1 MDIVDDEWRKV
12 RDARAS
18 SARRLRHPRPA
29 TSSTAPPPPPL
40 PRPLLYASMHMCG
53 AQDALSHDEFDLP
66 STELDTDGDEM
77 RLAPKRADT
86 EKWSELCLDD
96 FQNPRRR
103 PTRRAAP

>member
-1 MDIVDDEWRKV
+1 
-12 RDARAS
+12 
-18 SARRLRHPRPA
+18 
-29 TSSTAPPPPPL
+29 
-40 PRPLLYASMHMCG
+40 MHMCG